1 MVLDN
6 GLVYASHSQLNTEI
20 VFAGTDNSIAYL
32 DTLNGVEHFNFYSK
46 SKVYTINDSLYQ
58 IILYSLVD
66 YDITAPGIIVYTLCK
81 DKLISREQVLWDEYS
96 DFVAD
101 YVRTSSG
108 EGWALRGQNNALVRV
123 TSDFEV
129 LESFEQTEFYEGLF
143 LDDSE
148 RLFGT
153 RLDQLFEFD
162 GGTFVLLEEFGM
174 RILDVSHVDG
184 SSYVLFE
191 NELRRYDADFSQLL
205 TTWAVSPSVAS
216 FRQIDINQDQL
227 LVAYTEEESSFID
240 RLSTDGSV
248 ASLWTGDAEAVP
260 GQITQLHVQDDATYL
275 SSGEYRHIN
284 TSQSFFRAI
293 PTDSDVSYDR
303 KNVDLVSARIEQT
316 VVEKEFLGTNAAGDS
331 IFRVTADYDFD
342 FQMDNQ
348 GLEEVS
354 DIHIYGPSPYGNF
367 GPNKP
372 LHYTAPATIAP
383 QETANFVF
391 AERTTH
397 SFNDLTFSIPG
408 VCQRFNL
415 GSSVLVDFISSTSN
429 PIIESKDLVFP
440 NPAIDLISFR
450 ENLDV
455 QSYIIYDMQG
465 QVVIKGN
472 RSASDIDIST
482 LSPGTYNLVVHNGTG
497 QYIHKIVKQ

>member
-1 MVLDN
+1 M
-6 GLVYASHSQLNTEI
+6 
-20 VFAGTDNSIAYL
+20 
-32 DTLNGVEHFNFYSK
+32 
-46 SKVYTINDSLYQ
+46 
-58 IILYSLVD
+58 
-66 YDITAPGIIVYTLCK
+66 
-81 DKLISREQVLWDEYS
+81 
-96 DFVAD
+96 
-101 YVRTSSG
+101 
-108 EGWALRGQNNALVRV
+108 
-123 TSDFEV
+123 
-129 LESFEQTEFYEGLF
+129 
-143 LDDSE
+143 
-148 RLFGT
+148 
-153 RLDQLFEFD
+153 
-162 GGTFVLLEEFGM
+162 
-174 RILDVSHVDG
+174 
-184 SSYVLFE
+184 
-191 NELRRYDADFSQLL
+191 
-205 TTWAVSPSVAS
+205 
-216 FRQIDINQDQL
+216 
-227 LVAYTEEESSFID
+227 
-240 RLSTDGSV
+240 
-248 ASLWTGDAEAVP
+248 
-260 GQITQLHVQDDATYL
+260 
-275 SSGEYRHIN
+275 
-284 TSQSFFRAI
+284 
-293 PTDSDVSYDR
+293 
-303 KNVDLVSARIEQT
+303 
-316 VVEKEFLGTNAAGDS
+316 
-331 IFRVTADYDFD
+331 TADYDFD

-482 LSPGTYNLVVHNGTG
+482 LSPGTYNLVVLNGTG